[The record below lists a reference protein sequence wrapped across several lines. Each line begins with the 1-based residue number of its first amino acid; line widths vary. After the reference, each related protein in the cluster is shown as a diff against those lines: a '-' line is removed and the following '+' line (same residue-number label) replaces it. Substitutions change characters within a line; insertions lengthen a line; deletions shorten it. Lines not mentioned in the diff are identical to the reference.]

1 MKIQE
6 KTFTLKSGRVKALQY
21 LQYAPDRMKKGEKY
35 PLIIALHGAGERG
48 NGQCELLKMF
58 PLLRMMEDG
67 LQIPAIVV
75 APQCPCEWLW
85 TDLCVEVKELADRI
99 VETMPVDTDRIVCTG
114 LSMGGY
120 GTWLMGITY
129 PDFFAGLAPICGGGT
144 SWAVAQ
150 LKNVPVWAFH
160 GDADS
165 VVPVNNSIEMCDR
178 LAAAGGNV
186 KLTLFH
192 REDHDAWTPAFRD
205 TKLIEWLL
213 AQRKG

>member
-6 KTFTLKSGRVKALQY
+6 KTFTLKNGRAKAFPY
-21 LQYAPDRMKKGEKY
+21 LLYSPDRMKQGEKY
-35 PLIIALHGAGERG
+35 PMILVLHGAGERG
-48 NGQCELLKMF
+48 EGPCEPLKMF
-58 PLLRMMEDG
+58 PLLHMMEDG
-67 LQIPAIVV
+67 LQIPAIVA
-75 APQCPCEWLW
+75 APQCPCNWLW
-85 TDLCVEVKELADRI
+85 TDLCVELKEFADKI
-99 VETMPVDTDRIVCTG
+99 VATMPVDKDRIVCTG
-114 LSMGGY
+114 LSMGGF

-144 SWAVAQ
+144 SWAVSQ
-150 LKNVPVWAFH
+150 IKNVPVWAFH

-165 VVPVNNSIEMCDR
+165 VVPVGNSIEMCDR

-192 REDHDAWTPAFRD
+192 GVDHDAWTPAFHD